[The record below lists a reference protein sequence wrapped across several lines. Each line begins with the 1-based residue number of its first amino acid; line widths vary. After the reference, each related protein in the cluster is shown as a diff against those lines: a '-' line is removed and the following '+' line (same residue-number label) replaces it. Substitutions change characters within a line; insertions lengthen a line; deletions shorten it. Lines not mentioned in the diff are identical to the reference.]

1 MRVLFVLGLALLL
14 VSGAHAAEKR
24 ISAGIAVI
32 VNDSIITYQDV
43 EQYIGQAVELLE
55 IQYARQ
61 PEVLRQKKTQTQQDG
76 MEQLVE
82 RQLVLHEFKTAGY
95 NFPASIID
103 DTIEER
109 IKAKYRNRVTF
120 IQDLRA
126 RQQTWENFHQQ
137 QYDEIVVDAM
147 RRRNIPQDTL
157 ISPQKILDYY
167 EANKTNFAVGDQVRL
182 RMIMLTNNPAS
193 PEASKQLATEILGK
207 IKEGA
212 SFAEMANVSNGPQ
225 RDNGGLANW
234 AERDQLRKEL
244 ADVAFSLK
252 KGDVSGVIELPES
265 CWLLKLEDKHE
276 AHIRPLAEVQDEIER
291 ALRINEAVRLQ
302 KKWITRLKE
311 KAFVR
316 YF

>member
-1 MRVLFVLGLALLL
+1 MALWFVTVGR
-14 VSGAHAAEKR
+14 AEKLV
-24 ISAGIAVI
+24 SAGIAVI

-43 EQYIGQAVELLE
+43 ELYIGQAVDLLRV
-55 IQYARQ
+55 QYGQQ
-61 PEVLRQKKTQTQQDG
+61 PEVLRQKISQVQQDG

-82 RQLVLHEFKTAGY
+82 RQLILHEFKTAGY

-120 IQDLRA
+120 IQDLRV
-126 RQQTWENFHQQ
+126 RQQTWESFHQQ
-137 QYDEIVVDAM
+137 QHDEIVVDAM
-147 RRRNIPQDTL
+147 RRRNVPQDTL

-167 EANKTNFAVGDQVRL
+167 EANKTNFAVGEQVRL
-182 RMIMLTNNPAS
+182 RMIMLTNQPANPG
-193 PEASKQLATEILGK
+193 ASKQLATEILGK

-225 RDNGGLANW
+225 RESGGLAGW

-244 ADVAFSLK
+244 ADVAFALK
-252 KGDVSGVIELPES
+252 KGDVSDVIELPES
-265 CWLLKLEDKHE
+265 CWLLKLEDKKE

-291 ALRINEAVRLQ
+291 TLRINEAVRLQ

>member
-1 MRVLFVLGLALLL
+1 MRVFFILGLMLLL
-14 VSGAHAAEKR
+14 GAGARAEKLV
-24 ISAGIAVI
+24 SAGIAVI

-43 EQYIGQAVELLE
+43 EQYIGQAVELLKS
-55 IQYARQ
+55 QYAQQ
-61 PEVLRQKKTQTQQDG
+61 PEVLRQRITQTQQDG

-82 RQLVLHEFKTAGY
+82 RQLILHDFKTAGY

-120 IQDLRA
+120 VQDLRA
-126 RQQTWENFHQQ
+126 RRQTWENFHQQ

-167 EANKTNFAVGDQVRL
+167 EANKTNFAVGEQVRL
-182 RMIMLTNNPAS
+182 RMIMLTNQPANPSAN
-193 PEASKQLATEILGK
+193 KQLATEVLGK

-244 ADVAFSLK
+244 ADVAFTLK
-252 KGDVSGVIELPES
+252 KDEVSGVIELPES
-265 CWLLKLEDKHE
+265 CWLLKLEEKKE
-276 AHIRPLAEVQDEIER
+276 AHIRPLAEVQDDIER

-302 KKWITRLKE
+302 KKWMNRLKE

>member
-1 MRVLFVLGLALLL
+1 MRVFFILGLMLLL
-14 VSGAHAAEKR
+14 GAGARAEKLV
-24 ISAGIAVI
+24 SAGIAVI

-43 EQYIGQAVELLE
+43 EQYIGQAVELLKS
-55 IQYARQ
+55 QYAQQ
-61 PEVLRQKKTQTQQDG
+61 PEVLRQRITQTQQDG

-82 RQLVLHEFKTAGY
+82 RQLILHDFKTAGY

-120 IQDLRA
+120 VQDLRA

-167 EANKTNFAVGDQVRL
+167 EANKTNFAVGEQVRL
-182 RMIMLTNNPAS
+182 RMIMLTNQPANPSAN
-193 PEASKQLATEILGK
+193 KQLATEVLGK

-244 ADVAFSLK
+244 ADVAFTLK
-252 KGDVSGVIELPES
+252 KDEVSGVIELPES
-265 CWLLKLEDKHE
+265 CWLLKLEEKKE

-302 KKWITRLKE
+302 KKWMNRLKE

>member
-14 VSGAHAAEKR
+14 VSGARAEKLV
-24 ISAGIAVI
+24 SAGIAVI

-43 EQYIGQAVELLE
+43 EQYIGQAVELLKV
-55 IQYARQ
+55 QYAQQ
-61 PEVLRQKKTQTQQDG
+61 PEVLRQRITQTQQDG

-82 RQLVLHEFKTAGY
+82 RQLILHEFKTSGY

-109 IKAKYRNRVTF
+109 IKGKYRSRVIF
-120 IQDLRA
+120 VQDLRA

-167 EANKTNFAVGDQVRL
+167 DAHKTNFAVGEQVRL
-182 RMIMLTNNPAS
+182 RMIMLTNQPAT
-193 PEASKQLATEILGK
+193 PGANKQLATEVLGK

-225 RDNGGLANW
+225 RDSGGLANW

-244 ADVAFSLK
+244 ADVAFTLK
-252 KGDVSGVIELPES
+252 KDEVSGVIELPES
-265 CWLLKLEDKHE
+265 CWLLKLEEKKE
-276 AHIRPLAEVQDEIER
+276 AHIRPLTEVQDDIER